1 MAALNSNQPAT
12 ARAGSHSSANGIIN
26 TNDLFDSPPQDFEFN
41 EEAEYDFDLDEEAD
55 DADEDNVSPDS
66 NGHLHDKRKSMD
78 GKGDDDEGGG
88 KRREGDDKT
97 SKKPGRKPL
106 TSEPTSVGYLDSD
119 RGHPLTLVQ
128 KRKAQNRAAQRN
140 FRERKEKHLK
150 DLETKVEDL
159 EKASDASNHENGL
172 LRAQVERLQVE
183 LKEYRKRL
191 SWVSSNNPARTQQS
205 PTNYASQM
213 KNGNTFNSDF
223 QFEFPKFGDLPAV
236 PSLNGNRG
244 VAPARSSTL
253 PSAAPNARVHSATA
267 RAALSSASP
276 PSQSQQ
282 RSSNG
287 SSPRYNAQ
295 SASPVSQQ
303 PPVKT
308 HNDSI
313 DSLTGLFSPS
323 ILEASRNPAYGYFP
337 QTNAGVPQPGRATF
351 DVGQASSFA
360 AYASSSNTNSPASSS
375 DAHHQT
381 SSIGTSPEPSLSSPG
396 QKQHDFSLNPIS
408 ENQVSNTFGED
419 ALCDQLQLAC
429 GCAEDPIPP
438 MWKMSNGATIGSG
451 LTPGFETNGINWL
464 AQQNGG
470 GFDPMLFGDYREP
483 QDAGI
488 SQDFGS
494 FFNDAFP
501 LPDLGSPQH
510 NFNELPTESM
520 PKNDLL
526 DKVDAIKDGEEV
538 VPGEDRAK
546 LMTCNKIWYVTP
558 RISRHLQITDRV
570 TGTAYNLW
578 RNSATARSTWTT
590 YAQNFGPRRGVL
602 TVVQWLRRKMSKV
615 SSPRPGERGRA
626 LELCLSLGLA
636 VSQTAYDHVYMENQ
650 TDGKRSN

>member
-12 ARAGSHSSANGIIN
+12 ARAGSHSSANGIVN

-41 EEAEYDFDLDEEAD
+41 DEADYDFDLDEDAD

-66 NGHLHDKRKSMD
+66 SGHLHDKRKSID

-106 TSEPTSVGYLDSD
+106 TSEPTSVGSTYSD
-119 RGHPLTLVQ
+119 RGHPLTLAQ

-159 EKASDASNHENGL
+159 EKASDSANHENGL

-205 PTNYASQM
+205 TTNFGSQM
-213 KNGNTFNSDF
+213 KNAAPYNSDF

-236 PSLNGNRG
+236 PSLNGNNRG
-244 VAPARSSTL
+244 VAPTRSSTV
-253 PSAAPNARVHSATA
+253 PSTTSNGRVHSATA

-276 PSQSQQ
+276 PSQSIH
-282 RSSNG
+282 RGSNG
-287 SSPRYNAQ
+287 GSPQQHAQ

-303 PPVKT
+303 PPVRNP
-308 HNDSI
+308 NDSI

-337 QTNAGVPQPGRATF
+337 QTNAGVSQPGRATF

-375 DAHHQT
+375 DLHHQT
-381 SSIGTSPEPSLSSPG
+381 SSMGTSPEPSLSSPG

-408 ENQVSNTFGED
+408 ENQVSSTFGED
-419 ALCDQLQLAC
+419 ALCDELQLAC

-438 MWKMSNGATIGSG
+438 MWKMSNRASVGSA

-483 QDAGI
+483 QDAVI

-510 NFNELPTESM
+510 NFNDLPIESI

-526 DKVDAIKDGEEV
+526 DKVDAIKDGMDEV

-546 LMTCNKIWYVTP
+546 LMTCNKIWYATVLF
-558 RISRHLQITDRV
+558 SRRSSITNRL
-570 TGTAYNLW
+570 TGTAYNPW
-578 RNSATARSTWTT
+578 RNSATARSTWTI
-590 YAQNFGPRRGVL
+590 YVQNFGPRRDVPV
-602 TVVQWLRRKMSKV
+602 VVQWLRRKMWIAFLPK
-615 SSPRPGERGRA
+615 PDKRA
-626 LELCLSLGLA
+626 QSLVACLSSVLYIRLL
-636 VSQTAYDHVYMENQ
+636 T
-650 TDGKRSN
+650 TKCI